1 MLFKR
6 GKEKEK
12 EGKKSEIRNVQRL
25 EDGIERGEEASMRDK
40 ISFSS
45 RLRQVLR
52 AYLSSISRWWKGWGW
67 CSAARTLQRKKQVF
81 IFN

>member
-25 EDGIERGEEASMRDK
+25 EDGRFFKRYREGGRGEHA
-40 ISFSS
+40 
-45 RLRQVLR
+45 
-52 AYLSSISRWWKGWGW
+52 G
-67 CSAARTLQRKKQVF
+67 
-81 IFN
+81 

>member
-25 EDGIERGEEASMRDK
+25 EDGRFKRYREGRRGEHA
-40 ISFSS
+40 
-45 RLRQVLR
+45 
-52 AYLSSISRWWKGWGW
+52 G
-67 CSAARTLQRKKQVF
+67 
-81 IFN
+81 